1 MAISDWIKPK
11 WKHSDPEV
19 RRAAVEKMGPENA
32 ERLRSLALT
41 DADNRVRV
49 AAVERIDDED
59 FLREIAASTGNG
71 PALDTARNRLK
82 DIYRTRVLESPDVEI
97 QRQIVPLLADEE
109 ILAEIACTVDD
120 PSVRL
125 LAAERISDSERL
137 CELTRNNCGPRVG
150 LAVVERLDAEALLQ
164 RVAESASS
172 KKIKRAAREKLDAL
186 TRDPE
191 TPEAAEVA
199 EAQRLCETMESLAEA
214 NDLLRLR
221 TGIETVGNAWETLDL
236 PEDHPLTERL
246 DAARSAAR
254 VRERTLAEQESARD
268 ELVALCVA
276 AEGLADRG
284 LDEAMAELE
293 ALRNRLAAAE
303 SVAGPVLRNSVR
315 EHYRNRFE
323 AAAGVL
329 RDRRRREEARA
340 MARESAAAAM
350 ESLCRQ
356 AEELAAGGN
365 ADESVWAAIR
375 ERWDAAGDASP
386 ELHSRMDAA
395 RRTWS
400 ERRAAAQA
408 AMAAEQTEAADR
420 LADLVKTVERAA
432 EAEGRAGLE
441 SQVRKAR
448 EEWRSVPPELMDA
461 KAELAPRFDAAV
473 EAFTLRQREF
483 RENRE
488 WEWWANLN
496 RKEELCRVVEAMAEV
511 ETLEGM
517 AHAVREAHQQW
528 KEIGPV
534 SRDQVEAVWERFSG
548 ACNRAYQRCL
558 ERKQA
563 LLETVREATAPVFA
577 PVFAEDA
584 APESE
589 ESASP
594 AAGDESGVVG
604 EATPG
609 ETETA
614 AQPAAEAGSEA
625 QSDNQ
630 SDSGTA
636 AAAAAAI
643 SWNEITETVKAAQ
656 AEWKAIGPLP
666 VALAEGV
673 RDEFRS
679 ICDRYFGAL
688 RAFYDARDAERQEN
702 LERKLRLCEAAE
714 ALADSEEWAETA
726 GRIKAL
732 QREWREV
739 GPVPREE
746 NQATW
751 DRFRTAC
758 DAFFQR
764 LKAREPEHVQRRE
777 ELIAQ
782 AEARAAAAEAPDADM
797 DAIAREIMTLQK
809 EWKTADPVPPEMVD
823 ALWERFHEPCNR
835 FFETYKGLLD
845 ERKSAQSEN
854 EAVKTEL
861 VAEAETLADSTDWRE
876 TAERLKAL
884 QQRWREVGPAPRR
897 TEQALWNRFRS
908 ACDRFFQARNAHFD
922 QRRQEREVGRHRRE
936 EICAAAEALA
946 LLVAPDAAKSG
957 AAGED
962 EAEATSG
969 NGTGIDMAAEQLRA
983 GLDFKDEVL
992 VPGNPKA
999 TWSRAAKKVR
1009 DFQAQWRET
1018 VGGRGDA
1025 EEALW
1030 QRFRTA
1036 CDRVY
1041 AARPQDERSRPNSRP
1056 DSRSDSPSDSR
1067 KSNDEEARA

>member
-11 WKHSDPEV
+11 WKHGDPEV

-32 ERLRSLALT
+32 ERLRSMALT
-41 DADNRVRV
+41 DADFRVRV

-59 FLREIAASTGNG
+59 FLREIAASAGNG
-71 PALDTARNRLK
+71 PALDVARNRLT
-82 DIYRTRVLESPDVEI
+82 DIYRNRILESADVEV
-97 QRQIVPLLADEE
+97 QRNTVPLLNDES
-109 ILAEIACTVDD
+109 ILAEIACAVDD

-125 LAAERISDSERL
+125 LAAERISDPERL

-150 LAVVERLDAEALLQ
+150 LAVVERLHAEPLLR

-191 TPEAAEVA
+191 APEADEIA
-199 EAQRLCETMESLAEA
+199 EARRLCETMESLAKA

-221 TGIETVGNAWETLDL
+221 GGIESVGAAWETLDL
-236 PEDHPLTERL
+236 PEDHPLSERL

-254 VRERTLAEQESARD
+254 VRERALAEQEAARN
-268 ELVALCVA
+268 ELVAVCVA
-276 AEGLADRG
+276 AEGLADRE

-293 ALRNRLAAAE
+293 ALRNRLTAAE
-303 SVAGPVLRNSVR
+303 SAAGSVLRDSVR

-329 RDRRRREEARA
+329 RDRRRREDARA
-340 MARESAAAAM
+340 MAKESAAAAM
-350 ESLCRQ
+350 EGLCRQ

-365 ADESVWAAIR
+365 AGEAAWIALQ
-375 ERWDAAGDASP
+375 ERWEAAEDASP
-386 ELHSRMDAA
+386 ELRSRMDAA

-400 ERRAAAQA
+400 ERRASAQA
-408 AMAAEQTEAADR
+408 ALAAEQTEAADR
-420 LADLVKTVERAA
+420 LAELVETVERAA
-432 EAEGRAGLE
+432 EAEYRAGLE
-441 SQVRKAR
+441 ATVRKVR
-448 EEWRSVPPELMDA
+448 EEWRSVPPELMEA

-488 WEWWANLN
+488 WEWWANRN

-517 AHAVREAHQQW
+517 AHAVREAHQRW

-534 SRDQVEAVWERFSG
+534 SRDQVETIWERFSG

-558 ERKQA
+558 ERKRA
-563 LLETVREATAPVFA
+563 LLETVREATAPVFGDVV
-577 PVFAEDA
+577 PAESGGDV
-584 APESE
+584 PR
-589 ESASP
+589 
-594 AAGDESGVVG
+594 AAGDESGAAG
-604 EATPG
+604 EAPTG
-609 ETETA
+609 ETGIA
-614 AQPAAEAGSEA
+614 ARPAAEADSEA
-625 QSDNQ
+625 KTQSTVPDA
-630 SDSGTA
+630 S
-636 AAAAAAI
+636 AI

-666 VALAEGV
+666 AALAAGV
-673 RDEFRS
+673 REEFRS
-679 ICDRYFGAL
+679 ICDRYFAAL

-702 LERKLRLCEAAE
+702 LARKLRLCEAAE
-714 ALADSEEWAETA
+714 ALADSEDWTETA

-732 QREWREV
+732 QREWREI

-746 NQATW
+746 NRATW
-751 DRFRTAC
+751 ERFRTAC

-764 LKAREPEHVQRRE
+764 LKAREPAHIRRRE
-777 ELIAQ
+777 NLVAR
-782 AEARAAAAEAPDADM
+782 AEAQVAAAEAPDADM
-797 DAIAREIMTLQK
+797 DAIAREIMALQK
-809 EWKTADPVPPEMVD
+809 EWKSAEPVPPEMVD

-861 VAEAETLADSTDWRE
+861 LAEAEALADSTDWRE
-876 TAERLKAL
+876 TAEALKEL
-884 QQRWREVGPAPRR
+884 QRRWREAGPAPRR
-897 TEQALWNRFRS
+897 AEQALWNRFRS

-946 LLVAPDAAKSG
+946 LLVAPEAAKSNAG
-957 AAGED
+957 ARA
-962 EAEATSG
+962 EAEASGG

-992 VPGNPKA
+992 VPGNPRT
-999 TWSRAAKKVR
+999 TWSRAAKKIR

-1018 VGGRGDA
+1018 AGGRGDA
-1025 EEALW
+1025 
-1030 QRFRTA
+1030 
-1036 CDRVY
+1036 V
-1041 AARPQDERSRPNSRP
+1041 
-1056 DSRSDSPSDSR
+1056 
-1067 KSNDEEARA
+1067 

>member
-32 ERLRSLALT
+32 ERLRYMALT
-41 DADNRVRV
+41 DADDRVRV

-71 PALDTARNRLK
+71 PALDTARNRLR
-82 DIYRTRVLESPDVEI
+82 DMYRTRVLESPDVEV
-97 QRQIVPLLADEE
+97 QRHTVPLLADEE

-125 LAAERISDSERL
+125 LAAERISDPERL
-137 CELTRNNCGPRVG
+137 CDLTRNNCGPRVG
-150 LAVVERLDAEALLQ
+150 LAVVERLDAEPLLQ

-191 TPEAAEVA
+191 APEAAEIE
-199 EAQRLCETMESLAEA
+199 EARRLCETMESLAEA

-221 TGIETVGNAWETLDL
+221 TGIEAVGNAWKTVDL
-236 PEDHPLTERL
+236 PQDHPLSERL

-254 VRERTLAEQESARD
+254 LRERTLAEQESARD
-268 ELVALCVA
+268 ELVAVCVA
-276 AEGLADRG
+276 AEGLADRE
-284 LDEAMAELE
+284 LNEAMAELE
-293 ALRNRLAAAE
+293 ALRNRLTAAE

-329 RDRRRREEARA
+329 RDRRRRKDARA
-340 MARESAAAAM
+340 MAKESAAAAL
-350 ESLCRQ
+350 EGLCRQ
-356 AEELAAGGN
+356 AEELAAGGT
-365 ADESVWAAIR
+365 ADESVWAALQ
-375 ERWDAAGDASP
+375 ERWEAAEEVSP
-386 ELHSRMDAA
+386 ELRSRMDAA

-400 ERRAAAQA
+400 ERRASAQA
-408 AMAAEQTEAADR
+408 ALAAEQTEAADR
-420 LADLVKTVERAA
+420 LVQLVETVERAA
-432 EAEGRAGLE
+432 ETEDRAGLE
-441 SQVRKAR
+441 SMMRKAR
-448 EEWRSVPPELMDA
+448 EEWRSVSPELMEA

-534 SRDQVEAVWERFSG
+534 SRDQVEAIWERFSG

-558 ERKQA
+558 ERKRT
-563 LLETVREATAPVFA
+563 LLETVREATAPVFGEEA
-577 PVFAEDA
+577 AAESGEDV
-584 APESE
+584 
-589 ESASP
+589 SP
-594 AAGDESGVVG
+594 AAGDESGAAG
-604 EATPG
+604 EAKTG
-609 ETETA
+609 ETETT
-614 AQPAAEAGSEA
+614 AQPSAEAGAEG
-625 QSDNQ
+625 QSDRP
-630 SDSGTA
+630 SDSGTEGA
-636 AAAAAAI
+636 RRDAPAI
-643 SWNEITETVKAAQ
+643 SWNEITDTVKAAQ

-679 ICDRYFGAL
+679 ICDRYFAAL

-702 LERKLRLCEAAE
+702 LARKLRLCGTAE

-726 GRIKAL
+726 GRIKSL
-732 QREWREV
+732 QREWREI

-764 LKAREPEHVQRRE
+764 LKAREPEHIQRRE

-782 AEARAAAAEAPDADM
+782 AEAQVAAAEAPDADM
-797 DAIAREIMTLQK
+797 DAIAREIMALQK
-809 EWKTADPVPPEMVD
+809 EWKSADPVPPEMVD

-845 ERKSAQSEN
+845 ERKSAQSAN

-861 VAEAETLADSTDWRE
+861 VAEAEALADSTDWRE
-876 TAERLKAL
+876 TAETLKEL
-884 QQRWREVGPAPRR
+884 QRRWREVGPAPRR
-897 TEQALWNRFRS
+897 TEQDLWNRFRS

-946 LLVAPDAAKSG
+946 LLVAPETVNSG
-957 AAGED
+957 A
-962 EAEATSG
+962 EAEAGAEASAG
-969 NGTGIDMAAEQLRA
+969 NETGIDMAAEQLRA

-999 TWSRAAKKVR
+999 TWGRAAKKIR

-1018 VGGRGDA
+1018 PGGRGDA

-1041 AARPQDERSRPNSRP
+1041 AARPQDERSRPHSK
-1056 DSRSDSPSDSR
+1056 SGSHSDSPSDSQNANR
-1067 KSNDEEARA
+1067 EEARS